1 MGLVP
6 IMDDG
11 LISSGKT
18 LVPNCFGHFPKCEKF
33 WSKEMCTVL
42 RVGFL
47 EYLCDF
53 TGIDSTFT
61 GIFGT
66 FAEHVCTN
74 R

>member
-47 EYLCDF
+47 GVF
-53 TGIDSTFT
+53 M
-61 GIFGT
+61 
-66 FAEHVCTN
+66 
-74 R
+74 